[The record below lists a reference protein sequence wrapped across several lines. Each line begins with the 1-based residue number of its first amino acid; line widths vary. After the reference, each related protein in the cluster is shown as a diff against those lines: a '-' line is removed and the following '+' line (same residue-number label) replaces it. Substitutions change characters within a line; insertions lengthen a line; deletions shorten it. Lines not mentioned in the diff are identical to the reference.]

1 MSKALSF
8 IWKIWLRL
16 NLLTQEVE
24 NDYIAEVSTT
34 GNTIHNVEIATRIVK
49 ERSELRYETI
59 LSILDERDGIVRE
72 AIQNGSSVQDG
83 VVHIAPR
90 VLGTWIGSDRTVD
103 PSKHKNTVSITPT
116 AELREALT
124 HVRLEVLGVKDSGAY
139 IGLVTDVATKA
150 TDGHI
155 TPSSIIVI
163 TGDKLRIFPET
174 EEGLGV
180 FFVDESGTSIPVEL
194 ISQNEP
200 KKITALVPAL
210 TSGTYTLQIVTRFTN
225 GNTLLKV
232 PRVIVYDTQLVVL

>member
-1 MSKALSF
+1 MAKGLSF

-16 NLLTQEVE
+16 NLLTHEVE

-59 LSILDERDGIVRE
+59 LSILEERDGIVRE

-83 VVHIAPR
+83 VVHISPR

-103 PSKHKNTVSITPT
+103 PSKHKNTVTITPT

-124 HVRLEVLGVKDSGAY
+124 HVKLEVLGVKDNGAY
-139 IGLVTDVATKA
+139 IGLVTDSSTKA

-163 TGDKLRIFPET
+163 TGDKLRISPED

-180 FFVDESGTSIPVEL
+180 FFVDEAGANIPVEL
-194 ISQNEP
+194 ISQNDP
-200 KKITALVPAL
+200 KKLTVLVPAL
-210 TSGTYTLQIVTRFTN
+210 ASGTYTLQIITRFSN
-225 GNTLLKV
+225 GTTVLKV
-232 PRVIVYDTQLVVL
+232 PRTIIYDTPLIVL